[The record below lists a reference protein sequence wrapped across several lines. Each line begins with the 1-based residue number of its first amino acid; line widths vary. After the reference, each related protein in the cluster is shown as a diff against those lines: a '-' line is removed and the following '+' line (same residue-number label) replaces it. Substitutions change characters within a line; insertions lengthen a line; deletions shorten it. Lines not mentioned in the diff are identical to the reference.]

1 MRRRGSKGLSDL
13 ISPVAVAVLFIVS
26 LLLVVFAAVS

>member
-13 ISPVAVAVLFIVS
+13 ISTLTVAVLFIVI
-26 LLLVVFAAVS
+26 LILVVFSEV